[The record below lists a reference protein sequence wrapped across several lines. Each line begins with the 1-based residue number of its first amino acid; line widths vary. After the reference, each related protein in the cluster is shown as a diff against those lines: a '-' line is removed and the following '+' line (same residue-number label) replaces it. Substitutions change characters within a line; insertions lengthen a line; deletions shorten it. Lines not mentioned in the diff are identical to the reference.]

1 MSVWLKP
8 SLFCRKFWAYL
19 EGTCDLLTEFFC
31 WGWICICQFGL
42 RNCVMVSL
50 MFVWTMSSMIFRDI
64 TCGVTKARVRRFGV
78 TLTGN
83 LTQSR
88 NLVNICWLLTW
99 STLWR
104 NTVSRQ
110 CQPYPQDN
118 DRVATLNKFPSEA
131 CSFSHMWP
139 FGSSA
144 EFGHSFL
151 YAQQVFQRLQLEQ
164 KHLTRVIGEQWYFLW
179 SSSIYQMSDFS
190 RVPPFHRNFLGFL
203 GVVCGLLTGMVCWG
217 GVCVCQFWFAF
228 VFSGHICPYTI
239 VCKPFIYIVA
249 LVRYAKCDP
258 VGRCYIS
265 IYFAPFTRLSLRHAI
280 AHCSLYGSRIWEIC
294 VCACLFW

>member
-19 EGTCDLLTEFFC
+19 ENTCDLLTEILC

-50 MFVWTMSSMIFRDI
+50 IFVWKMSSMIFRGN
-64 TCGVTKARVRRFGV
+64 TCSVTKARVRRFGV

-110 CQPYPQDN
+110 RQPYPQYN
-118 DRVATLNKFPSEA
+118 DKVATLNKFPSEA

-139 FGSSA
+139 FSSSA

-151 YAQQVFQRLQLEQ
+151 YAQQVF
-164 KHLTRVIGEQWYFLW
+164 
-179 SSSIYQMSDFS
+179 
-190 RVPPFHRNFLGFL
+190 
-203 GVVCGLLTGMVCWG
+203 
-217 GVCVCQFWFAF
+217 
-228 VFSGHICPYTI
+228 
-239 VCKPFIYIVA
+239 
-249 LVRYAKCDP
+249 
-258 VGRCYIS
+258 
-265 IYFAPFTRLSLRHAI
+265 
-280 AHCSLYGSRIWEIC
+280 
-294 VCACLFW
+294 

>member
-1 MSVWLKP
+1 MIYWPNFYVEDGFASVNLVCVIVLWFRWC
-8 SLFCRKFWAYL
+8 LFEQWAVWYL
-19 EGTCDLLTEFFC
+19 ET
-31 WGWICICQFGL
+31 IHA
-42 RNCVMVSL
+42 VSP
-50 MFVWTMSSMIFRDI
+50 
-64 TCGVTKARVRRFGV
+64 K
-78 TLTGN
+78 
-83 LTQSR
+83 
-88 NLVNICWLLTW
+88 
-99 STLWR
+99 
-104 NTVSRQ
+104 
-110 CQPYPQDN
+110 
-118 DRVATLNKFPSEA
+118 
-131 CSFSHMWP
+131 H
-139 FGSSA
+139 GSSE

-164 KHLTRVIGEQWYFLW
+164 KHFIRVIGEQWYFLW

-203 GVVCGLLTGMVCWG
+203 GVVCGLLTGIVCWG

-228 VFSGHICPYTI
+228 VFSGHICPYII

-265 IYFAPFTRLSLRHAI
+265 IYFAPFTRLSLRLAI